1 MSTKPQTPP
10 IGVRL
15 QPALRDYI
23 ETQAKENFRSV
34 SAEIAMRLERSRQAD
49 HQPQQKSPQ

>member
-1 MSTKPQTPP
+1 MSTTLTPP

-15 QPALRDYI
+15 QPDLREYI
-23 ETQAKENFRSV
+23 EREAKVNFRSV

>member
-15 QPALRDYI
+15 PPALRDYI

-49 HQPQQKSPQ
+49 QQNTQ